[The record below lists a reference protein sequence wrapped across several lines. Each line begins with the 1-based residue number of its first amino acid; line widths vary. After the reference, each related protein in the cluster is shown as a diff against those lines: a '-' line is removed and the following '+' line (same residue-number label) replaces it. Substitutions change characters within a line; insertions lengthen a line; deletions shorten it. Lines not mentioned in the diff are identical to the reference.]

1 MSSELD
7 SINCYYEECYL
18 YYKIFWRSHKN
29 LCLHYGYH
37 DNGRG
42 HGRAVVR
49 MIEVLAEN
57 AGITSKDRVLDI
69 GCGVGGSALWLGRN
83 IGCEVVGIDIN
94 HDFIN
99 VAQSE
104 AKKRNLSRQVSFRE
118 MDFCRTSFNEKAFD
132 VIWAIESSCHAADK
146 MAFLREMGRILRP
159 GGRIVIADGYKTAES
174 SEFGDYLSGWAVPG
188 IPTIAEFTDYLVK
201 AGFQN
206 VVCDDISDKVM
217 PSSLRIYC
225 LAWIAYPLV
234 ALLRLFRLK
243 TRISTN
249 HARLALKQYGYATGG
264 SGKYCIFVAEKAPL
278 GEGVNRGVAGGN
290 NTG

>member
-7 SINCYYEECYL
+7 SINRYYDECYL
-18 YYKIFWRSHKN
+18 YYRIFWRSHKN

-37 DNGRG
+37 DNRQG

-49 MIEVLAEN
+49 MIEVLADK
-57 AGITSKDRVLDI
+57 AGITSKNRVLDV

-83 IGCEVVGIDIN
+83 IGCEVVGIDVN
-94 HDFIN
+94 SNFIN
-99 VAQSE
+99 VAQRE
-104 AKKRNLSRQVSFRE
+104 AKKRNLSGTVSFRE
-118 MDFCRTSFNEKAFD
+118 MDFRRTTFGENAFD
-132 VIWAIESSCHAADK
+132 VVWAVESSCHAVDK
-146 MAFLREMGRILRP
+146 LSFLREMGRVLRP

-188 IPTIAEFTDYLVK
+188 IPTIAEFTDYLVR

-206 VVCDDISDKVM
+206 VVCDDVSDKVM
-217 PSSLRIYC
+217 PSSLRIYY

-234 ALLRLFRLK
+234 AFLRLFRLK

-249 HARLALKQYGYATGG
+249 HARLALKQYQYSRTAT
-264 SGKYCIFVAEKAPL
+264 GKYCIFVAEKAHSG
-278 GEGVNRGVAGGN
+278 GEGGKTRG
-290 NTG
+290 